1 MRHTPALIE
10 TMRIRN
16 GLAPLWYLHIR
27 RLATSCKALGIPL
40 PGELPPPEGGLDR
53 TVRWEVGMRGVQ
65 ESERLVEPVEPV
77 KLIISRIAHH
87 PYPHKTTDR
96 AQFDR
101 ARDKARGAEAD
112 DALLLTPGGYLAE
125 TAIWSVFWWEG
136 GNTLRPGHGTRDP
149 ARGGTVPDHGAG
161 RSNRGEAGHLERG
174 QGRSRFFWRTPSAA
188 WPKSRRSRT
197 IRCRRPSR
205 QTNWLHIFGLDP
217 GVFRAIFPGSGRWPV
232 VVVAQSVRAPDC
244 GSGGCGFDSRQP
256 PSKVRSSSGRAPVS
270 KTGGCR
276 FESCRA
282 CGCQSRVTGRES
294 QRIGNRWNR
303 CFRQPFL
310 SRCRDS

>member
-1 MRHTPALIE
+1 MRHAPALIE

-16 GLAPLWYLHIR
+16 GIAPLWYLHIR

-65 ESERLVEPVEPV
+65 ESERLVEPVERV

-101 ARDKARGAEAD
+101 ALDKARGAEAD

-136 GNTLRPGHGTRDP
+136 GKLCAPALELGILPGVGRARIMELAGPIEERRATCIEVRGLPLFLANAVRGVAKVSAVQDDP
-149 ARGGTVPDHGAG
+149 V
-161 RSNRGEAGHLERG
+161 
-174 QGRSRFFWRTPSAA
+174 PSAQQTDDLA
-188 WPKSRRSRT
+188 AHFWP
-197 IRCRRPSR
+197 
-205 QTNWLHIFGLDP
+205 
-217 GVFRAIFPGSGRWPV
+217 
-232 VVVAQSVRAPDC
+232 
-244 GSGGCGFDSRQP
+244 
-256 PSKVRSSSGRAPVS
+256 
-270 KTGGCR
+270 
-276 FESCRA
+276 
-282 CGCQSRVTGRES
+282 
-294 QRIGNRWNR
+294 
-303 CFRQPFL
+303 
-310 SRCRDS
+310 

>member
-16 GLAPLWYLHIR
+16 GVAPLWYLHIR

-65 ESERLVEPVEPV
+65 ESERLVEPVETV

-87 PYPHKTTDR
+87 PYPHKTTER

-136 GNTLRPGHGTRDP
+136 GTLCAPAMELGILPGVGR
-149 ARGGTVPDHGAG
+149 ARIMELAG
-161 RSNRGEAGHLERG
+161 PIEERRATWSEVRGLPMFLANAVRG
-174 QGRSRFFWRTPSAA
+174 VAKVSAVQDDRVPSAKQTDELA
-188 WPKSRRSRT
+188 AHFWP
-197 IRCRRPSR
+197 
-205 QTNWLHIFGLDP
+205 
-217 GVFRAIFPGSGRWPV
+217 
-232 VVVAQSVRAPDC
+232 
-244 GSGGCGFDSRQP
+244 
-256 PSKVRSSSGRAPVS
+256 
-270 KTGGCR
+270 
-276 FESCRA
+276 
-282 CGCQSRVTGRES
+282 
-294 QRIGNRWNR
+294 
-303 CFRQPFL
+303 
-310 SRCRDS
+310 

>member
-65 ESERLVEPVEPV
+65 ESERLVEPVETV

-87 PYPHKTTDR
+87 PYPHKTTER

-136 GNTLRPGHGTRDP
+136 GKLCAPAMELGILPGVGRARIMELAGPIEERRATWSEVRGLPLFLANAVRGVAKVSAVQDDP
-149 ARGGTVPDHGAG
+149 V
-161 RSNRGEAGHLERG
+161 
-174 QGRSRFFWRTPSAA
+174 PSAPQTDELA
-188 WPKSRRSRT
+188 ARFWP
-197 IRCRRPSR
+197 
-205 QTNWLHIFGLDP
+205 
-217 GVFRAIFPGSGRWPV
+217 
-232 VVVAQSVRAPDC
+232 
-244 GSGGCGFDSRQP
+244 
-256 PSKVRSSSGRAPVS
+256 
-270 KTGGCR
+270 
-276 FESCRA
+276 
-282 CGCQSRVTGRES
+282 
-294 QRIGNRWNR
+294 
-303 CFRQPFL
+303 
-310 SRCRDS
+310 